1 MNPQPQG
8 QLGQPGQPGQ
18 ASQGVQMRL
27 LKPEQLRSLP
37 VLTPEEINKYEE
49 GLRSLWET
57 VKNNPPD
64 SQAHIN
70 AKGKIVEFSR
80 MVYKK
85 ITSLQMRQQQQ
96 QQQQQQGAARPQP
109 GGAQTNPVPQAG
121 QSGQQAQSPLNAA
134 QNSAPVGQNRP
145 QGPVTGTAPSNIPG
159 AAPSV
164 PSGNVQK
171 PQQTQIPKAIMDHIN
186 QLPWNNLN
194 IPQGLGQEQAAK
206 YVSTFKQKY
215 MQSLMTMEQA
225 RTRIHRVE
233 KHVKER
239 EEKGQPFPPED
250 LRRILE
256 QKDHDTRL
264 HADANKV
271 ITSIRAQLG
280 QGANAG
286 RNGQGPSNA
295 QPPRSQP
302 GSMPAQNAAAAAST
316 NSMQAM
322 TASVN
327 AAMDAAKNQQIAAA
341 NRAQG
346 PAAQP
351 QLPQTPAAPAA
362 PSTTAAQ
369 QQSHPATAPQPQ
381 VKIEPGTQQQQHPP
395 PVNTA
400 LAAASTAHMPSAGTP
415 TPASARVQTPQSAT
429 QPQPQPQ
436 PQQQA
441 VPGGPVRPLTHAA
454 AVNRANSSTNI
465 GVQPGVSHSGI
476 TPTPGSA
483 GLMGS
488 NPQPSHPHAHPQ
500 PANPTVNPKMPI
512 PKNLPQQATA
522 NPVPV
527 STGGGVAN
535 GRPTMG
541 GGTGIAGGVQGQ
553 AVIQKNTN
561 TYNFDAD
568 GEHVLS
574 KKKLDELTRQVV
586 GGQPGIDGNYMTPD
600 VEEAALNAA
609 DAFVDSVTNTACK
622 LAVARGSKVLEIRDI
637 QMALERGYNI
647 RIPGY
652 TSDELRT
659 VRKVQPHA
667 NWISKM
673 SAIQAAKVTSAG
685 KDDKRRA
692 SSGASARKRPAFAA
706 VDGHRPAVASGSGS
720 SPSFRGGASRIP
732 GLGAGTTTF
741 GAPYGPVA
749 TSGNRSAASAGAGD
763 PHKRPQV
770 PEDVKR

>member
-8 QLGQPGQPGQ
+8 QLGQPGQ

-64 SQAHIN
+64 SQAHIS

-96 QQQQQQGAARPQP
+96 QQQQQGAARPQP
-109 GGAQTNPVPQAG
+109 GGAQAG
-121 QSGQQAQSPLNAA
+121 QSGQQAQSPHNTA
-134 QNSAPVGQNRP
+134 QNSAPIGQNRP
-145 QGPVTGTAPSNIPG
+145 QGPATGTAPSSLPG
-159 AAPSV
+159 AAPSL

-186 QLPWNNLN
+186 QLPWNNLQ
-194 IPQGLGQEQAAK
+194 IPQNLGQEQAAK

-256 QKDHDTRL
+256 QKEHDTRL

-271 ITSIRAQLG
+271 INNIRTQLG

-302 GSMPAQNAAAAAST
+302 GSVPPQNAAAAAAST

-346 PAAQP
+346 AAAQ
-351 QLPQTPAAPAA
+351 QLPQAPATPAT

-369 QQSHPATAPQPQ
+369 QQPHPATAPQPQ
-381 VKIEPGTQQQQHPP
+381 VKIEPGTQQQQQQQHPP

-400 LAAASTAHMPSAGTP
+400 PAAASTAHMPSAGTP
-415 TPASARVQTPQSAT
+415 TTASARVQTPQSAT

-436 PQQQA
+436 QQP

-465 GVQPGVSHSGI
+465 GVQPGPSHSGI
-476 TPTPGSA
+476 TPTSGSA

-500 PANPTVNPKMPI
+500 PGNPTVNPKMPI
-512 PKNLPQQATA
+512 PKTLPQQATA

-609 DAFVDSVTNTACK
+609 DAFVDSVTSTACK

-706 VDGHRPAVASGSGS
+706 VDGHRPAVASGSGPG
-720 SPSFRGGASRIP
+720 PSFASGASRVP

-749 TSGNRSAASAGAGD
+749 TLGNRSAVSAGASD
-763 PHKRPQV
+763 PHKRPSGSGRLLSD
-770 PEDVKR
+770 E

>member
-8 QLGQPGQPGQ
+8 QPGQPSQ
-18 ASQGVQMRL
+18 AAQGVQMRL

-64 SQAHIN
+64 SQAHLN
-70 AKGKIVEFSR
+70 AKAKIVEFSR

-96 QQQQQQGAARPQP
+96 QQQQGAARPQP
-109 GGAQTNPVPQAG
+109 GGTQTATVPQAG
-121 QSGQQAQSPLNAA
+121 QSGQQAQSPLNAG
-134 QNSAPVGQNRP
+134 QSSAPIGQNRP
-145 QGPVTGTAPSNIPG
+145 QGPATGSAPSNLPG

-164 PSGNVQK
+164 PSGNGQK

-186 QLPWNNLN
+186 QLPWNNLH
-194 IPQGLGQEQAAK
+194 IPPNLGQEQAAK

-256 QKDHDTRL
+256 QKEHDTRL

-271 ITSIRAQLG
+271 INSIRAQLG

-302 GSMPAQNAAAAAST
+302 GSMPPQNAAAAAST

-346 PAAQP
+346 PATQP
-351 QLPQTPAAPAA
+351 QLPQTSAAPAT

-429 QPQPQPQ
+429 QPQPQL
-436 PQQQA
+436 QQQA

-465 GVQPGVSHSGI
+465 GVQPGASHSGI

-512 PKNLPQQATA
+512 PKNLPPQATA
-522 NPVPV
+522 SPVPV

-553 AVIQKNTN
+553 AVIQKNAN

-685 KDDKRRA
+685 KDDNKRRRA
-692 SSGASARKRPAFAA
+692 SSGVSARKRPAFAA
-706 VDGHRPAVASGSGS
+706 VDGHRPAVASGSGPGS
-720 SPSFRGGASRIP
+720 SFGGGASRVP
-732 GLGAGTTTF
+732 GLETSTTTF

-749 TSGNRSAASAGAGD
+749 ASGNRSAVGAGASD
-763 PHKRPQV
+763 PHKRPRV
-770 PEDVKR
+770 PEDAKR